1 MRLKAIT
8 GASAILW
15 GACMF
20 IVGLVHLRFPSYGAD
35 FLQMMSSLYPG
46 FHASRGFWDV
56 LIGTIYGFVDGAIFG
71 FVFGSL
77 YRWASPRRIAAVG
90 PVAQATPSGAV
101 PLRRAS

>member
-20 IVGLVHLRFPSYGAD
+20 IVGLIHLGFPSYGTD

-46 FHASRGFWDV
+46 FHASRSFWDV
-56 LIGTIYGFVDGAIFG
+56 IAGTIYGFVDGAIAG

-77 YRWASPRRIAAVG
+77 YRWASPSRVPAAS
-90 PVAQATPSGAV
+90 PVAQVTPSSAM
-101 PLRRAS
+101 PIRRAS

>member
-1 MRLKAIT
+1 MRLKAIA

-35 FLQMMSSLYPG
+35 FLQMMSSLFPG
-46 FHASRGFWDV
+46 SHASRGFWDV
-56 LIGTIYGFVDGAIFG
+56 IVGTLYGIVDGAILG
-71 FVFGSL
+71 YVFGWL
-77 YRWASPRRIAAVG
+77 YRWASPSRVLAAS
-90 PVAQATPSGAV
+90 PVTQDTPSGAV